1 MTTLC
6 LTVVVLQTIALWIGY
21 TLSPQ
26 QRKVRI
32 TPFELSDT
40 FMLTST
46 RRKLMEKQIAKLPN
60 LNEPGLFEPTKITK
74 KIIRSSLTVT
84 F

>member
-46 RRKLMEKQIAKLPN
+46 RRKLMEKQKDNEEDNQVFFNSN
-60 LNEPGLFEPTKITK
+60 LLRRK
-74 KIIRSSLTVT
+74 S
-84 F
+84 